1 MADVHAAALGGPGD
15 DPLLAGFDHGSFD
28 FLAGLEGFDFDAHAT
43 LDGGSG
49 GGGSVD
55 FSLAALALP
64 IPDDLAFALEPREL
78 ALDLVPRRVP
88 SAAGSVASRADGR
101 LRRGERPRRF
111 SKNGCQADGC
121 GADLAAASFYCR
133 RNHICGDHLKAPDFT
148 VQGVHSRYCQ
158 RCGLSHALDEF
169 DPGRK
174 SCRAALVKVS
184 ERRRKK
190 AAGGGGGGGAVGGEP
205 AGPGPAEA
213 DETSAVEAMAA
224 EAAAAASASATSF
237 PLPPLP
243 PHALFPLLPS
253 GLPPAPHAAAL
264 PASAPAPAPAPAPA
278 SALLAA
284 AAQMLVSA
292 ASGSSSATA
301 GAPPVSV
308 PVQLQLPPGLTAEHL
323 AALASGEWVLAPRSA
338 LAPAPPPPPAPS
350 DS

>member
-158 RCGLSHALDEF
+158 RCGLSHAL
-169 DPGRK
+169 
-174 SCRAALVKVS
+174 
-184 ERRRKK
+184 
-190 AAGGGGGGGAVGGEP
+190 
-205 AGPGPAEA
+205 
-213 DETSAVEAMAA
+213 
-224 EAAAAASASATSF
+224 
-237 PLPPLP
+237 
-243 PHALFPLLPS
+243 FPLLPS